1 MTDFAQSLKTWR
13 RARRFS
19 QLELAGE
26 ADVSARHI
34 SFLETGRSRPSPE
47 MIGRLG
53 DALHLPLAARNQL
66 MTQAGFA
73 ARYPG
78 RAWDTDDMAPV
89 RAAVRHMLASHAPYP
104 GIAIDR
110 VWTILEMN
118 APAQKLFGVLGVA
131 EGASL
136 LDMMVSPALPPLIEN
151 WAEVAHHVAQ
161 RLRVESAAQGG
172 VSGLDQ
178 VAAFLS
184 NVPFDN
190 IRDRL
195 KPLSPVVP
203 TILNIGSA
211 RLSLFATIAQFGTPD
226 DLSLDDLKVELYFPT
241 DAESERTLKAL
252 TEN

>member
-1 MTDFAQSLKTWR
+1 
-13 RARRFS
+13 
-19 QLELAGE
+19 
-26 ADVSARHI
+26 
-34 SFLETGRSRPSPE
+34 
-47 MIGRLG
+47 
-53 DALHLPLAARNQL
+53 L